1 MATLTIISVGG
12 VTVTDMAGGAPRNGH
27 PVEKALNGDAF
38 SWEVPNDL
46 KLTFDFSNTATLNFA
61 DSNGILS
68 DDPYSGSTVV
78 DQQLTQAVTIGGRTW
93 APSASTVRWQSPPPV
108 TVEDEYHV
116 TLFDD
121 QGNAYEM
128 VGVSITSGYDTQV
141 VGIAFLGEA
150 PPVGTALYYIQGQST
165 YTGATSSPIP
175 GLTVDPSTA
184 PCFLRGSLIETP
196 QGPRPVENLVAGD
209 LVMTL
214 DHGPQPL
221 RWAGSSRVPGTGKLA
236 PVRIAAGHLGNSRD
250 LCLSPNHRVLVSGP
264 MAELLFGEAE
274 VLVAVRHLV
283 DGRWVRVEP
292 RAEVEYFH
300 LLLDGHEILLA
311 EGAPVESL
319 YLGRQALEALDAEA
333 RAEIDAVFP
342 DSPWTQ
348 ALIRPEIAGREG
360 RLLRVA

>member
-1 MATLTIISVGG
+1 MATLTIITVAG
-12 VTVTDMAGGAPRNGH
+12 VTVTDLAGGAPRNGP
-27 PVEKALNGDAF
+27 PVVNALNGDAF

-46 KLTFDFSNTATLNFA
+46 RLTFDFANTVTLDFA

-68 DDPYSGSTVV
+68 DDPYSGADVV

-93 APSASTVRWQSPPPV
+93 APSSSTIRWQQPPPV
-108 TVEDEYHV
+108 TIEDEYHV
-116 TLFDD
+116 ILFDD

-141 VGIAFLGEA
+141 VGIAFLGAA
-150 PPVGTALYYIQGQST
+150 PPPGTPLYYIQGQSS
-165 YTGATSSPIP
+165 YNGATSSPIP
-175 GLTVDPSTA
+175 DLTVDPSAA

-196 QGPRPVENLVAGD
+196 QGPRPVEALAAGD

-214 DHGPQPL
+214 DHGPRPI
-221 RWAGSSRVPGTGKLA
+221 RWAGSSRVAGTGRLA
-236 PVRIAAGHLGNSRD
+236 PVRIGAGHLGNARD
-250 LCLSPNHRVLVSGP
+250 LWLSPNHRVLVRGP

-274 VLVAVRHLV
+274 VLVAARHLV
-283 DGRWVRVEP
+283 DGRRVREEP
-292 RAEVEYFH
+292 QAEVEYFH
-300 LLLDGHEILLA
+300 ILLDDHQILLA

-319 YLGRQALEALDAEA
+319 YLGRQALVALDAEA

-348 ALIRPEIAGREG
+348 GLIRPEIGGRES

>member
-1 MATLTIISVGG
+1 MARLTIISTGG
-12 VTVTDMAGGAPRNGH
+12 VTVTDMAGGAPRNGN
-27 PVEKALNGDAF
+27 PVVNALNGDAF

-46 KLTFDFSNTATLNFA
+46 KLTFDFSNTATLDFA
-61 DSNGILS
+61 DGDGILS
-68 DDPYSGSTVV
+68 DDPYSGSDVV
-78 DQQLTQAVTIGGRTW
+78 DQRLTQSVTIGGRTW
-93 APSASTVRWQSPPPV
+93 APSATTVRWQSPPPV

-116 TLFDD
+116 ILFDD
-121 QGNAYEM
+121 MGNAYEM
-128 VGVSITSGYDTQV
+128 VGVSITAGYDTQV

-150 PPVGTALYYIQGQST
+150 PPPGTTLHYIQGRSS
-165 YTGATSSPIP
+165 YNGATSSPIAD
-175 GLTVDPSTA
+175 LTADPSAA

-196 QGPRPVENLVAGD
+196 QGPRPVEELVAGD

-221 RWAGSSRVPGTGKLA
+221 RWAGSSRVPGTGMLA
-236 PVRIAAGHLGNSRD
+236 PVRISAGHLGNGRD

-292 RAEVEYFH
+292 KAEVEYFH

-311 EGAPVESL
+311 EGMPVESL
-319 YLGRQALEALDAEA
+319 YLGQQALVALDPGA